1 LKTVQRLAAVVA
13 AAVVAACSGGG
24 DGGSA
29 AQVDGAIVKGPVTGA
44 TVCAF
49 ALSGG
54 VKGRALPV
62 QATGSGVVNGNGC
75 FVTGADG
82 AYAFTVPGYSGEVL
96 LEAVGG
102 SYCTDENPVSNGAC
116 TGGGAVVALNDTMT
130 AVANVAGG
138 SRSTT
143 YVTPLTTAAVNAAI
157 ANGALT
163 VETFRGR
170 FTTLAGQVLGPNTT
184 VTPSTPPTVAT
195 QPYLTQV
202 AQHVR
207 GGGTLSSAITSL
219 QNGSTSF
226 SGTSGTGTTAP
237 TTVNAAL
244 VGTQALEF
252 RKGSAPGCGTLC
264 PYTEGGAVNVEIRA
278 DGTLMIGTLTLTN
291 PFKRAFGGVFNE
303 HEAIWLDAA
312 NGIEYA
318 LSDNAVGGKFNE
330 INVFNARAATLTAGF
345 LGQLRKPQP
354 AADQLLQSMA
364 GTFEKAYQYSGNAV
378 DWTSITLAANGVVT
392 FNGGA
397 GGPSYTVAE
406 IVSKTV
412 QTYDGRVDILVNKNI
427 SGDSATDVDDV
438 IRLWP
443 NPNGG
448 VSKIEYYK
456 GASNVST
463 NQIGVA
469 VGTVAELVHNGAAI
483 PTASP
488 TLKATIGTTALNL
501 TQVTSA
507 QYAASTLSFQIT
519 DGSVIF
525 RMRVNAGG
533 NNISLASY
541 SCDSSLTG
549 TTLEV
554 FGIPNRDY
562 RITQGGR
569 CTIRFEQVTNGYKGT
584 FVAEFGDDKRQT
596 VQVLDGAFYIAP

>member
-1 LKTVQRLAAVVA
+1 
-13 AAVVAACSGGG
+13 
-24 DGGSA
+24 
-29 AQVDGAIVKGPVTGA
+29 
-44 TVCAF
+44 
-49 ALSGG
+49 
-54 VKGRALPV
+54 
-62 QATGSGVVNGNGC
+62 
-75 FVTGADG
+75 
-82 AYAFTVPGYSGEVL
+82 VL

-143 YVTPLTTAAVNAAI
+143 YVTPLTTAAVNAAL

-170 FTTLAGQVLGPNTT
+170 FTTLAGQVLGPTTT

-226 SGTSGTGTTAP
+226 SGTTGMGTTAP
-237 TTVNAAL
+237 TTVSAAL

-264 PYTEGGAVNVEIRA
+264 PYTEGGTVNVDIRA

-330 INVFNARAATLTAGF
+330 INVFNTKAASLT
-345 LGQLRKPQP
+345 
-354 AADQLLQSMA
+354 
-364 GTFEKAYQYSGNAV
+364 
-378 DWTSITLAANGVVT
+378 
-392 FNGGA
+392 
-397 GGPSYTVAE
+397 
-406 IVSKTV
+406 
-412 QTYDGRVDILVNKNI
+412 
-427 SGDSATDVDDV
+427 
-438 IRLWP
+438 
-443 NPNGG
+443 
-448 VSKIEYYK
+448 
-456 GASNVST
+456 
-463 NQIGVA
+463 QIGVA

-483 PTASP
+483 PTVSP